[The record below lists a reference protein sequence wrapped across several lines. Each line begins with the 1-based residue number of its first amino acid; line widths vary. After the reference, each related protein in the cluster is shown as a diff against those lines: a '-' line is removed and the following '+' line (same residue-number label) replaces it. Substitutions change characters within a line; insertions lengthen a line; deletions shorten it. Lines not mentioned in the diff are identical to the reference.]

1 VDSECRECG
10 CLTFVVIVLAVETTL
25 QFVRTTILCLD
36 LVVKRSNVGRNLSS
50 CNGGR
55 GSEEYAEGGGREM
68 HGLVSRYDKC
78 VGSKVGWTQ
87 SSREV
92 FVSGE
97 KDFQLRSWSSMFNMT
112 D

>member
-1 VDSECRECG
+1 VAAF
-10 CLTFVVIVLAVETTL
+10 LTFVVIVLAVEATL
-25 QFVRTTILCLD
+25 QFVFTTILCLD

-55 GSEEYAEGGGREM
+55 GSEEYAEGGSREM
-68 HGLVSRYDKC
+68 HGLVSKYDKC
-78 VGSKVGWTQ
+78 VSPKVGWTQ

-92 FVSGE
+92 FVSGGE
-97 KDFQLRSWSSMFNMT
+97 EFHLRSWSGMINST